1 MISPIKYNF
10 SDIRKT
16 YSVLLMKGNG
26 LTKIIVDNI
35 NGIFVRIKSSKGVM
49 CSYCTIWSQ
58 I

>member
-35 NGIFVRIKSSKGVM
+35 NGIHVRIKSSKGVM
-49 CSYCTIWSQ
+49 CT
-58 I
+58 

>member
-1 MISPIKYNF
+1 MISPRKYNF

-35 NGIFVRIKSSKGVM
+35 NGIHVRIKSSKGVM
-49 CSYCTIWSQ
+49 CTYYTIWSQ